1 MSFSY
6 ELFLVQVNGINQW
19 RLGALRYH
27 LVVGNTPDDAA
38 GNTLSN
44 GIVISTP
51 SPNSSQ
57 HMNGKPLGGY
67 ILF

>member
-1 MSFSY
+1 M
-6 ELFLVQVNGINQW
+6 
-19 RLGALRYH
+19 
-27 LVVGNTPDDAA
+27 VGNAPDGAP

-51 SPNSSQ
+51 SHNSSQ

-67 ILF
+67 IPLSYEEKNVIF